1 MEPVSREEY
10 ENITTSTNSMLDNV
24 DSQVVVTFVVIAVG
38 IIVLAVLG
46 NVLEIIVVC
55 RSSQMRSLSD
65 MFVLNLACCH
75 LLQATFCMPVSLY
88 NLSKT
93 WDWQSLQ
100 MLCFLWVMSV
110 AISVQVSAFSLCLI
124 ILDIYFDIVH
134 QKWYRNWLNTPKV
147 VLALCTVWGIPLAVN
162 TWPLTPSK
170 GSQLF
175 DMENNQC
182 SIQASPWLVYSSATF
197 YFLLPGVCVTVL
209 YLSVFCYFR
218 KRLQACKVTRIDYA
232 DFCRIFDPFEYRTLV
247 VIGIQVFA
255 FVVLWTPFWVYMC
268 LYTSKS
274 ITPNYFTRKIAIW
287 ICYLTTLVSPM
298 LHIFGNWKFQ
308 LVLKRL
314 FAWRRV
320 TRNGRSASR
329 RLFTFAGSFRK
340 VYPRAPPFTTVMLVD
355 PYIRQNDEVNPV

>member
-55 RSSQMRSLSD
+55 RTTRIETVILQTYLQEEVERAVHSLRGGKSPGID
-65 MFVLNLACCH
+65 KVPAVLLNRVWEETTKAL
-75 LLQATFCMPVSLY
+75 TV
-88 NLSKT
+88 
-93 WDWQSLQ
+93 
-100 MLCFLWVMSV
+100 LCQRVCERKELPK
-110 AISVQVSAFSLCLI
+110 VSAFSLCLI

-197 YFLLPGVCVTVL
+197 YFLLPG
-209 YLSVFCYFR
+209 
-218 KRLQACKVTRIDYA
+218 KN
-232 DFCRIFDPFEYRTLV
+232 
-247 VIGIQVFA
+247 
-255 FVVLWTPFWVYMC
+255 
-268 LYTSKS
+268 KS
-274 ITPNYFTRKIAIW
+274 
-287 ICYLTTLVSPM
+287 
-298 LHIFGNWKFQ
+298 LHIT
-308 LVLKRL
+308 LR
-314 FAWRRV
+314 
-320 TRNGRSASR
+320 
-329 RLFTFAGSFRK
+329 
-340 VYPRAPPFTTVMLVD
+340 
-355 PYIRQNDEVNPV
+355 